1 MQIQT
6 APQTRMLKS
15 LPKKQGPQAPPPP
28 PPGEDPLKTQQDRAF
43 GGAIGAGAYLLGTA
57 GPTTYLHELGHKLAV
72 QTLYSGTTADISIE
86 PFKGG
91 VTKWSAQGLSPLGEH
106 LGSHASRSVV
116 AMAGTAMD
124 ALSSC
129 ALFAAGYKLRK
140 KHPLAGNAM
149 MGYGIMNMTNST
161 LYAASGIGKG
171 AAAAKAGHD
180 FVTLQTQAGIPCWA
194 STAVVASLI
203 PLTYLL
209 MRSLDKEIA
218 K

>member
-6 APQTRMLKS
+6 APQPRTLKS
-15 LPKKQGPQAPPPP
+15 LPKKQGPQGPQPPQ
-28 PPGEDPLKTQQDRAF
+28 DPHKKQQDLCF
-43 GGAIGAGAYLLGTA
+43 GGALGAAAYLGSTA
-57 GPTTYLHELGHKLAV
+57 GPSIYLHELGHKMAV
-72 QTLYSGTTADISIE
+72 QTLYSGTTATISVD

-91 VTKWSAQGLSPLGEH
+91 VTKWSAQGLSPLGQH
-106 LGSHASRSVV
+106 LGEHGARSVV

-140 KHPLAGNAM
+140 KHPIAGNAM

-180 FVTLQTQAGIPCWA
+180 FVTLQTQMGIPCWA

-203 PLTYLL
+203 PLTYLV